1 MIKSYTLF
9 ETPLTPDYK
18 KVIDN
23 IQSVNSQLAFNTA
36 YMTYLVTNYACDSET
51 LSSTKNVIF
60 DENSLTLLVNGKLRD
75 TREYNYV
82 ALEDESG
89 NLTFYFIVG
98 YYSQHVNITQLKLK
112 RDAWANNY
120 YDIYSN
126 NTFNNKIVRSHLD
139 EGYFNT
145 IEERCEIE
153 YDTSYK
159 TNENV
164 NRIYSDDLNSY
175 VDINNRYK
183 VLFAKMY
190 MVNVIKIQTHF

>member
-36 YMTYLVTNYACDSET
+36 YMTYLVTNYAYDSET

-82 ALEDESG
+82 ALEDESS

-98 YYSQHVNITQLKLK
+98 YYSQNANITQLKLK

-126 NTFNNKIVRSHLD
+126 NS
-139 EGYFNT
+139 
-145 IEERCEIE
+145 
-153 YDTSYK
+153 
-159 TNENV
+159 
-164 NRIYSDDLNSY
+164 
-175 VDINNRYK
+175 
-183 VLFAKMY
+183 
-190 MVNVIKIQTHF
+190 